1 MDLDREFTTGWKV
14 EKYRYYAND
23 LHRMI
28 GVADAPGR
36 VSLSNIGCNGENLT
50 IAVLSMNRAD
60 VTIRLMDSIAKYIPN
75 FAGEFLIG
83 DNGSSE
89 DQKQI
94 LLDQMER
101 MPYACR
107 LLDFGRNYGV
117 SGGRNRTFREVKTDW
132 LLSSDNDMYF
142 IGNPLPKIQRD
153 IQTLGCHFLNVPIL
167 NKEKQDAFLYGGHLY
182 VDNLNA
188 HVSVG
193 GGSVLISPHVEAN
206 IEHEPFLCTF
216 LAGGASV
223 MNRNTFFACG
233 GYDENMFVGF
243 EDTEFSVRLFQMGM
257 KIGTLGVASM
267 IHDHPKPQK
276 LTDAEYENKRFSAK
290 RLEESARYFEQKH
303 GFKVWNPA
311 VVKWLDSRR
320 EELLSGTGVATEKN
334 AEKDKPRIALVIDGP
349 DWALDHVAGQVIR
362 NLSGDF
368 EFKRIYLSNVDNLA
382 KILLLA
388 SDCQLIHFLWRPLAS
403 DFYSAHSDPE
413 ISALGMSR
421 EDFYRQFVQN
431 KVISVAVY
439 DHLLLDG
446 SDAGISQK
454 LFTDENTIVS
464 SYTVSS
470 EKLMKLYNER
480 NDIRLKPSAITQDGV
495 DLSLFKPENLERFEN
510 VQGRTIRIGWVG
522 NSKWQVRDLKGINTV
537 IKPAIDQLIGEGYD
551 VELVT
556 SDRNERMIPHEKM
569 PGYYNQIDLYVCASL
584 CEGTPNP
591 VLEAMACGVP
601 VISTDVGLIPEAFG
615 PKQMQYV
622 LRERSAKCLADAI
635 RRLME
640 HPEDFAALSEENL
653 KQIQKWDWPLMT
665 QNFKRYFDRCLAQK
679 EEP

>member
-1 MDLDREFTTGWKV
+1 
-14 EKYRYYAND
+14 
-23 LHRMI
+23 
-28 GVADAPGR
+28 
-36 VSLSNIGCNGENLT
+36 
-50 IAVLSMNRAD
+50 
-60 VTIRLMDSIAKYIPN
+60 MDSDSFYRKY
-75 FAGEFLIG
+75 
-83 DNGSSE
+83 
-89 DQKQI
+89 
-94 LLDQMER
+94 
-101 MPYACR
+101 
-107 LLDFGRNYGV
+107 
-117 SGGRNRTFREVKTDW
+117 
-132 LLSSDNDMYF
+132 
-142 IGNPLPKIQRD
+142 
-153 IQTLGCHFLNVPIL
+153 
-167 NKEKQDAFLYGGHLY
+167 
-182 VDNLNA
+182 
-188 HVSVG
+188 
-193 GGSVLISPHVEAN
+193 
-206 IEHEPFLCTF
+206 
-216 LAGGASV
+216 
-223 MNRNTFFACG
+223 
-233 GYDENMFVGF
+233 
-243 EDTEFSVRLFQMGM
+243 
-257 KIGTLGVASM
+257 
-267 IHDHPKPQK
+267 
-276 LTDAEYENKRFSAK
+276 
-290 RLEESARYFEQKH
+290 
-303 GFKVWNPA
+303 
-311 VVKWLDSRR
+311 
-320 EELLSGTGVATEKN
+320 
-334 AEKDKPRIALVIDGP
+334 
-349 DWALDHVAGQVIR
+349 VAG
-362 NLSGDF
+362 
-368 EFKRIYLSNVDNLA
+368 
-382 KILLLA
+382 
-388 SDCQLIHFLWRPLAS
+388 
-403 DFYSAHSDPE
+403 
-413 ISALGMSR
+413 
-421 EDFYRQFVQN
+421 

-446 SDAGISQK
+446 PEAFFTPK

-537 IKPAIDQLIGEGYD
+537 IKPAIDQLIGEGYN

-556 SDRNERMIPHEKM
+556 SDRNDRMIPHEKM

-591 VLEAMACGVP
+591 VLESMACGVP